1 MGKVI
6 DHINPLDLEALNN
19 MSPSFV
25 ASAPAPAPMP
35 FNLGIPT
42 AAVQTADPGHALTWA
57 EVVDNIY
64 PLDLEAIINI
74 SPTFAAPAPMPSGLG
89 IPATTVQPTIHPH
102 TFMAPAPELFS
113 SIRVDGVFEEDLKEY
128 LQRHLPNAR
137 QLHIFMMDLC
147 NVAWNTM
154 FSQSSGRWPTS
165 ELCERIIDQTCRR
178 RRSNNPRWEL
188 ERGTII
194 PCFSQV

>member
-1 MGKVI
+1 
-6 DHINPLDLEALNN
+6 
-19 MSPSFV
+19 
-25 ASAPAPAPMP
+25 MP

-89 IPATTVQPTIHPH
+89 IPAATVQPTIHLH